1 MFCTDIQPA
10 DVVHIH
16 FGMSGAW
23 SLHDESGAPEPK
35 ETTRLRFEGHGIV
48 SHVSAMTLALGDESL
63 YAAKRASLGED
74 PLREDSD
81 PEKLWERVRK
91 SKKSI
96 GLLLM
101 DQSFFPGVSLRVHVD
116 VCLRAHAC
124 HVRLLLSAC
133 FDCYK

>member
-1 MFCTDIQPA
+1 
-10 DVVHIH
+10 
-16 FGMSGAW
+16 MSGAW
-23 SLHDESGAPEPK
+23 SLHDESDSPEPK

-63 YAAKRASLGED
+63 YATKRASLGED

-81 PEKLWERVRK
+81 PEKLWERVRR

-101 DQSFFPGVSLRVHVD
+101 DQSFFPGVSCCVYLRVRMYMY
-116 VCLRAHAC
+116 VCIQYVSLVC
-124 HVRLLLSAC
+124 
-133 FDCYK
+133 KG